1 MPGTNLTRE
10 EAQQRAKLLTVDSY
24 EIDLDLSGAVEGGTY
39 RSVTTVRFDSAESG
53 VGSFIDLVAPAVQ
66 EVVLNGDSLD
76 PAEVFKDSR
85 IELAGILEG
94 RNVLRVVADCA
105 YTNTGEGLHRF
116 VDPVDQQAYLYTQFE
131 VPDARRVFASF
142 EQPDLKATFQFTVK
156 APSGWTVISNS
167 PTPEPKD
174 DVWEFEPTPR
184 ISTYVTALILGPY
197 HSVHSVYEKDGQ
209 SVPLGIYCR
218 PSLAEF
224 LDSDA
229 IFEVTRQGFEW
240 FQEKFDYAYPFKKY
254 DQLFV
259 PEFNAGAMEN
269 AGAVTIRDQYV
280 FRSKVTD
287 AAYEVRAETI
297 LHELAHMWFGDL
309 VTMEWWNDL
318 WLNESF
324 ATYTS
329 IACQSYAP
337 GSRWPHS
344 WTTFANS
351 MKTWAY
357 RQDQLPSTHPIMAQI
372 NDLDDVL
379 VNFDGITYAK
389 GASVLKQL
397 VAYVGE
403 DEFFRGVQA
412 YFKAHAYGNTQLSDL
427 LGALEETSGRD
438 LGTWSQKWLQ
448 TAGINVLRPEIE
460 TDANGVITSFA
471 IRQEAPA
478 LPAGAKG
485 EPTLRPHRIAV
496 GLYDLDD
503 SAGGSGKLVR
513 GERIELDV
521 DGELTE
527 VAELVG
533 KRRPAVIL
541 LNDDDL
547 SYAKVRLDEQSL
559 AFVTEHLGDFEASLP
574 RALCWASAWD
584 MTRDAELAA
593 RDYLS
598 LVLSGIGKES
608 DIGVV
613 QSLHRQVLTAVELY
627 ADPNAR
633 EALLTRWTDA
643 TLAHLRSSAG
653 GSDHQLAWARAFAA
667 TARTPE
673 QLDLLEGLLD
683 GRESIEGLAVDT
695 ELRWSFVQRLAAVG
709 RFDEAE
715 ITSEYERDRTAA
727 GERHAA
733 TARAARPT
741 EEAKAEAWASVV
753 ESDKLP
759 NAVQEA
765 VIGGFVQFGQRELLA
780 PYTEKYF
787 AAVKGVWDSRSHEMA
802 QQIAVGLYPSVQVSA
817 DTLAKTDEWL
827 ASAEPSAALRRLISE
842 SRSGVERALRAQA
855 RHGGVGGDALRRGKM
870 ALPRARAR
878 KRRFRMEVS
887 RSTGTAAPTGETT
900 SPAAVARSGPRPH
913 QGRGE
918 RRSLLAFRF

>member
-1 MPGTNLTRE
+1 MPGTNLTRD
-10 EAQQRAKLLTVDSY
+10 EAQQRAALLSVDSY
-24 EIDLDLSGAVEGGTY
+24 EIDLDLSGAQEGGTY
-39 RSVTTVRFDSAESG
+39 RSVTTVRFDVAENG
-53 VGSFIDLVAPAVQ
+53 ATSFIDLVAPTVH
-66 EVVLNGDSLD
+66 EVTLNGDALD
-76 PAEVFKDSR
+76 PAEVFTDSR
-85 IELAGILEG
+85 IALPGLLQG
-94 RNVLRVVADCA
+94 RNILRVVADCA

-116 VDPVDQQAYLYTQFE
+116 VDPVDEQAYLYTQFE

-174 DVWEFEPTPR
+174 DVWVFEPTPR
-184 ISTYVTALILGPY
+184 ISTYITALIVGPY

-218 PSLAEF
+218 PSLAEY

-229 IFEVTRQGFEW
+229 IFEVTRQGFAW
-240 FQEKFDYAYPFKKY
+240 FQEKFDYAYPFEKY

-329 IACQSYAP
+329 IACQADAP

-357 RQDQLPSTHPIMAQI
+357 RQDQLPSTHPIMAEI

-397 VAYVGE
+397 VAYVGQ

-412 YFKAHAYGNTQLSDL
+412 YFKAHAYGNTRLSDL
-427 LGALEETSGRD
+427 LGALEDTSGRD
-438 LGTWSQKWLQ
+438 LKAWSKAWLE

-460 TDANGVITSFA
+460 TDEHGVITSFA

-478 LPAGAKG
+478 LPTGAKG

-496 GLYDLDD
+496 GLYELDD
-503 SAGGSGKLVR
+503 ASGKLVR
-513 GERIELDV
+513 DDRIELDV
-521 DGELTE
+521 DGELTA
-527 VAELVG
+527 VPQLVG
-533 KRRPAVIL
+533 KRRPAVVL

-559 AFVTEHLGDFEASLP
+559 ALVTEHLGDFESSLP

-584 MTRDAELAA
+584 MTRDAELAT

-613 QSLHRQVLTAVELY
+613 QSLHRQVKLAIELY
-627 ADPNAR
+627 ADPTAR

-643 TLAHLRSSAG
+643 TLAHLRAAEAA
-653 GSDHQLAWARAFAA
+653 SDHQLAWARAFAA

-673 QLDLLEGLLD
+673 QLDLLEALLE
-683 GRESIEGLAVDT
+683 GTQTIEGLAVDT

-709 RFDEAE
+709 RYDEAE
-715 ITSEYERDRTAA
+715 IAGEYERDRTAA

-733 TARAARPT
+733 TARASRPT
-741 EEAKAEAWASVV
+741 PEAKAEAWSQVV

-765 VIGGFVQFGQRELLA
+765 VIGGFVQTDQRDLLA
-780 PYTEKYF
+780 PYTDKYF
-787 AAVKGVWDSRSHEMA
+787 EVVKSIWDSRSHEIA
-802 QQIAVGLYPSVQVSA
+802 QQIAVGLYPTVQVSA
-817 DTLAKTDEWL
+817 ETLHKTDTWL
-827 ASAEPSAALRRLISE
+827 ASAEPNAALRRLVSE
-842 SRSGVERALRAQA
+842 SRSGVERALKAQEA
-855 RHGGVGGDALRRGKM
+855 DA
-870 ALPRARAR
+870 
-878 KRRFRMEVS
+878 
-887 RSTGTAAPTGETT
+887 AATE
-900 SPAAVARSGPRPH
+900 
-913 QGRGE
+913 Q
-918 RRSLLAFRF
+918 

>member
-10 EAQQRAKLLTVDSY
+10 EARQRATLLSVDSY
-24 EIDLDLSGAVEGGTY
+24 EIDLDLSGAQEGGTY
-39 RSVTTVRFDSAESG
+39 RSVTTVRFDSAETG
-53 VGSFIDLVAPAVQ
+53 AESFIDLVAPTVH
-66 EVVLNGDSLD
+66 EVTLNGDTLD

-85 IELAGILEG
+85 ITLPGLLQG

-116 VDPVDQQAYLYTQFE
+116 VDPVDEQAYLYTQFE

-156 APSGWTVISNS
+156 APTGWTVISNS
-167 PTPEPKD
+167 PAPEPKD
-174 DVWEFEPTPR
+174 DVWAFEPTPR
-184 ISTYVTALILGPY
+184 ISTYITALIVGPY
-197 HSVHSVYEKDGQ
+197 HAVHSSYEKDGQ

-218 PSLAEF
+218 PSLAEY
-224 LDSDA
+224 LDADA

-269 AGAVTIRDQYV
+269 AGAVTLRDQYV

-287 AAYEVRAETI
+287 ASYELRAETI

-329 IACQSYAP
+329 IACQAYHP
-337 GSRWPHS
+337 DSRWPHS

-357 RQDQLPSTHPIMAQI
+357 RQDQLPSTHPIMAEI

-397 VAYVGE
+397 VAYVGI

-412 YFKAHAYGNTQLSDL
+412 YFKRHAFGNTRLSDL

-448 TAGINVLRPEIE
+448 TAGINVLRPQIE
-460 TDANGVITSFA
+460 TDEQGVITSFG

-496 GLYDLDD
+496 GFYDLDE
-503 SAGGSGKLVR
+503 ASGKLLR
-513 GERIELDV
+513 GDRIELDV
-521 DGELTE
+521 DGELTA
-527 VAELVG
+527 VPQAVG
-533 KRRPAVIL
+533 RRRPDVVL

-547 SYAKVRLDEQSL
+547 SYAKVRLDEASL

-584 MTRDAELAA
+584 MTRDAELAT

-613 QSLHRQVLTAVELY
+613 QSLQRQVKLAIDLY
-627 ADPNAR
+627 AAPSAR
-633 EALLTRWTDA
+633 ETLLTRWTDA
-643 TLAHLRSSAG
+643 TLAHLRAAAPG
-653 GSDHQLAWARAFAA
+653 GDHQLAWARAFAA

-673 QLDLLEGLLD
+673 QLDLLEALLD
-683 GRESIEGLAVDT
+683 GSGSVEGLEVDT
-695 ELRWSFVQRLAAVG
+695 ELRWAFVERLAAVG

-715 ITSEYERDRTAA
+715 IASELERDRTAA

-753 ESDKLP
+753 ESDALP

-765 VIGGFVQFGQRELLA
+765 VIGGFVQTDQRELLA
-780 PYTEKYF
+780 PYTDRYF

-802 QQIAVGLYPSVQVSA
+802 QQIVVGLYPAVQVSEA
-817 DTLAKTDEWL
+817 TAAKTDAWL
-827 ASAEPSAALRRLISE
+827 AATEPVPALRRLVLE
-842 SRSGVERALRAQA
+842 SRAGVERALRAQA
-855 RHGGVGGDALRRGKM
+855 ADA
-870 ALPRARAR
+870 
-878 KRRFRMEVS
+878 
-887 RSTGTAAPTGETT
+887 AAG
-900 SPAAVARSGPRPH
+900 
-913 QGRGE
+913 
-918 RRSLLAFRF
+918 

>member
-24 EIDLDLSGAVEGGTY
+24 EIDLDLSGAQEGGTY
-39 RSVTTVRFDSAESG
+39 RSVTTVRFDVAEG
-53 VGSFIDLVAPAVQ
+53 GAESFIDLVAPAVH
-66 EVVLNGDSLD
+66 EVTLNGDPLD
-76 PAEVFKDSR
+76 AAEVFQDSR
-85 IELAGILEG
+85 IALPGLLAG

-116 VDPVDQQAYLYTQFE
+116 VDPVDEQAYLYTQFE

-142 EQPDLKATFQFTVK
+142 EQPDLKATFRFTVK

-174 DVWEFEPTPR
+174 DVWDFEPTPR
-184 ISTYVTALILGPY
+184 ISSYITALIVGPY
-197 HSVHSVYEKDGQ
+197 HSVHSVYEKDGR

-229 IFEVTRQGFEW
+229 IFEVTRQGFDW

-287 AAYEVRAETI
+287 AAYELRAETI

-329 IACQSYAP
+329 IACQAYHP
-337 GSRWPHS
+337 ESRWPHS

-357 RQDQLPSTHPIMAQI
+357 RQDQLPSTHPIMAEI
-372 NDLDDVL
+372 RDLDDVL

-397 VAYVGE
+397 VAYVGM
-403 DEFFRGVQA
+403 DEFFQGVQA
-412 YFKAHAYGNTQLSDL
+412 YFKAHAFGNTRLSDL

-438 LGTWSQKWLQ
+438 LKAWSKAWLE

-460 TDANGVITSFA
+460 TDADGVITSFA

-496 GLYDLDD
+496 GLYDLDE
-503 SAGGSGKLVR
+503 ASGKLVR
-513 GERIELDV
+513 GERVELDV
-521 DGELTE
+521 DGELTA
-527 VAELVG
+527 VPRLVG
-533 KRRPAVIL
+533 TRRPAVVL

-559 AFVTEHLGDFEASLP
+559 AFVTEHLGDFESSLP

-584 MTRDAELAA
+584 MTRDAELPT

-613 QSLHRQVLTAVELY
+613 QSLHRQVKLAIDLY
-627 ADPNAR
+627 GAPATR

-643 TLAHLRSSAG
+643 TLAHLRTSAA

-673 QLDLLEGLLD
+673 QLDLLEALLD
-683 GRESIEGLAVDT
+683 GSQTIEGLAVDT
-695 ELRWSFVQRLAAVG
+695 ELRWAFVERLAAVG

-715 ITSEYERDRTAA
+715 IAGEYERDKTAA

-741 EEAKAEAWASVV
+741 PEAKAEAWAQVV

-765 VIGGFVQFGQRELLA
+765 VIGGFVQTDQRELLA
-780 PYTEKYF
+780 AYTEKYF
-787 AAVKGVWDSRSHEMA
+787 EVVKGIWESRSHEIA
-802 QQIAVGLYPSVQVSA
+802 QQIAIGLYPAIQVSRE
-817 DTLAKTDEWL
+817 TLARTDAWL
-827 ASAEPSAALRRLISE
+827 SAAEPNAALRRLVSE
-842 SRSGVERALRAQA
+842 ARAGVERALKAQA
-855 RHGGVGGDALRRGKM
+855 ADAR
-870 ALPRARAR
+870 
-878 KRRFRMEVS
+878 
-887 RSTGTAAPTGETT
+887 
-900 SPAAVARSGPRPH
+900 
-913 QGRGE
+913 
-918 RRSLLAFRF
+918 

>member
-24 EIDLDLSGAVEGGTY
+24 EIDLDLSGAQGGGTSHSGEAESGGGTY
-39 RSVTTVRFDSAESG
+39 RSVTTVRFDVAEDG
-53 VGSFIDLVAPAVQ
+53 DGAESFIDLVAPAVH
-66 EVVLNGDSLD
+66 EVTLNGDSLD
-76 PAEVFKDSR
+76 PAEVFADSR
-85 IELAGILEG
+85 IALPGLLKG
-94 RNVLRVVADCA
+94 RNILRVEADCA

-116 VDPVDQQAYLYTQFE
+116 VDPVDGQAYLYTQFE

-142 EQPDLKATFQFTVK
+142 EQPDLKATFRFTVR
-156 APSGWTVISNS
+156 APEGWTVVSNS
-167 PTPEPKD
+167 PTPEPRGN
-174 DVWEFEPTPR
+174 VWEFEPTPR
-184 ISTYVTALILGPY
+184 ISSYITALIVGPY

-218 PSLAEF
+218 PSLAEY
-224 LDSDA
+224 LDADA
-229 IFEVTRQGFEW
+229 IFAVTRQGFEW
-240 FQEKFDYAYPFKKY
+240 FQEKFDYAYPFAKY

-287 AAYEVRAETI
+287 AAYEVRAATI

-324 ATYTS
+324 ATYAEA
-329 IACQSYAP
+329 ACQADAP
-337 GSRWPHS
+337 GSKWPHS
-344 WTTFANS
+344 WTTFANQ

-357 RQDQLPSTHPIMAQI
+357 RQDQLPSTHPIMADI
-372 NDLDDVL
+372 GDLDDVL

-412 YFKAHAYGNTQLSDL
+412 YFKRHAYGNTRLSDL

-438 LGTWSQKWLQ
+438 LKTWSRQWLE
-448 TAGINVLRPEIE
+448 TAGINILRPEFE
-460 TDANGVITSFA
+460 TDADGVITSFA
-471 IRQEAPA
+471 VRQEAPA

-485 EPTLRPHRIAV
+485 EPTLRPHRIAI
-496 GLYDLDD
+496 GFYDLDE
-503 SAGGSGKLVR
+503 ASGKLVR
-513 GERIELDV
+513 GDRVELDV
-521 DGELTE
+521 DGELTA
-527 VAELVG
+527 VPQLAG
-533 KRRPAVIL
+533 KRRPAVVL

-559 AFVTEHLGDFEASLP
+559 AFVTEHLGDFESSLP

-613 QSLHRQVLTAVELY
+613 QSLHRQVKLAIDLY
-627 ADPNAR
+627 TDPAAR
-633 EALLTRWTDA
+633 ETLLSRWTDA
-643 TLAHLRSSAG
+643 TLAHLRSAEAA
-653 GSDHQLAWARAFAA
+653 SDHQLAWARAFAA

-673 QLDLLEGLLD
+673 QLDMLEGLLA
-683 GRESIEGLAVDT
+683 GTQTVEGLAVDT
-695 ELRWSFVQRLAAVG
+695 ELRWAFVQRLAAVG

-715 ITSEYERDRTAA
+715 IAGEYERDKTAA

-765 VIGGFVQFGQRELLA
+765 VIAGFVQIDQRELLA
-780 PYTEKYF
+780 PYTDRYF
-787 AAVKGVWDSRSHEMA
+787 EVLADVWSSRSHEMA
-802 QQIAVGLYPSVQVSA
+802 QQIAVGLYPGIQVSGE
-817 DTLAKTDEWL
+817 TLDKTDAWL
-827 ASAEPSAALRRLISE
+827 AATAPSAALRRLVSE
-842 SRSGVERALRAQA
+842 SRAGVERALRAQA
-855 RHGGVGGDALRRGKM
+855 ADAG
-870 ALPRARAR
+870 A
-878 KRRFRMEVS
+878 
-887 RSTGTAAPTGETT
+887 
-900 SPAAVARSGPRPH
+900 
-913 QGRGE
+913 
-918 RRSLLAFRF
+918 

>member
-10 EAQQRAKLLTVDSY
+10 EAQQRARLLTVDAY
-24 EIDLDLSGAVEGGTY
+24 EIELDLSGAQEGGTY
-39 RSVTTVRFDSAESG
+39 RSVTTVRFDAAEAG
-53 VGSFIDLVAPAVQ
+53 AESFIDLVAPTVH
-66 EVVLNGDSLD
+66 EVVLNGDALD
-76 PAEVFKDSR
+76 PDEVFKDSR
-85 IELAGILEG
+85 IALPGLLAG
-94 RNVLRVVADCA
+94 RNELCVVAACA

-131 VPDARRVFASF
+131 VPDARRVFANF
-142 EQPDLKATFQFTVK
+142 EQPDLKGTFQFTVT
-156 APSGWTVISNS
+156 APEGWTVISNS

-174 DVWEFEPTPR
+174 NVWRFEPTPR
-184 ISTYVTALILGPY
+184 ISTYITALIVGPY
-197 HSVHSVYEKDGQ
+197 HSVHSSYEKDGR

-218 PSLAEF
+218 PSLAEY

-229 IFEVTRQGFEW
+229 IFAVTRQGFAW
-240 FQEKFDYAYPFKKY
+240 FEEKFDYAYPFAKY

-287 AAYEVRAETI
+287 AAYETRAETI

-329 IACQSYAP
+329 IACQAHAP

-357 RQDQLPSTHPIMAQI
+357 RQDQLPSTHPIMADI

-397 VAYVGE
+397 VAYVGM

-412 YFKAHAYGNTQLSDL
+412 YFKRHAYQNTRLSDL

-438 LGTWSQKWLQ
+438 LKTWSKQWLE

-460 TDANGVITSFA
+460 TDASGTVTSFA
-471 IRQEAPA
+471 VRQEAPA
-478 LPAGAKG
+478 LPPGAKG
-485 EPTLRPHRIAV
+485 EPTLRPHRIAI
-496 GLYDLDD
+496 GLYDLNPT
-503 SAGGSGKLVR
+503 GKLIR
-513 GERIELDV
+513 SERIELDV
-521 DGELTE
+521 DGELTQVE
-527 VAELVG
+527 QLTG
-533 KRRPAVIL
+533 TKRSAVIL

-547 SYAKVRLDEQSL
+547 TYAKVRLDPDSL
-559 AFVTEHLGDFEASLP
+559 AVVTEHLGDFEESLP
-574 RALCWASAWD
+574 RALSWASAWD
-584 MTRDAELAA
+584 MVRDGELAT
-593 RDYLS
+593 RDYLA
-598 LVLSGIGKES
+598 LVLSGIAKES

-613 QSLHRQVLTAVELY
+613 QSLHRQVKLALDLY
-627 ADPNAR
+627 AAPDWR
-633 EALLTRWTDA
+633 ETGLARWTEA
-643 TLAHLRSSAG
+643 TLDHLRAAAP
-653 GSDHQLAWARAFAA
+653 GSDHQLAWARAFTA
-667 TARTPE
+667 TARTDA
-673 QLDLLEGLLD
+673 QLDLVSGLLEGT
-683 GRESIEGLAVDT
+683 ETIEGLTIDT
-695 ELRWSFVQRLAAVG
+695 ELRWALLERLAATG
-709 RFDEAE
+709 RADEAAIAAE
-715 ITSEYERDRTAA
+715 LERDKTSA

-741 EEAKAEAWASVV
+741 PQAKAEAWASVV
-753 ESDKLP
+753 ESDNLP

-765 VIGGFVQFGQRELLA
+765 VIGGFIQTDQRELLA

-787 AAVKGVWDSRSHEMA
+787 AVAKDVWNSRSHEMA
-802 QQIAVGLYPSVQVSA
+802 QQIVVGLYPALQVSPE
-817 DTLAKTDEWL
+817 TLDATDAWL
-827 ASAEPSAALRRLISE
+827 ASAEPTAALRRLVTE
-842 SRSGVERALRAQA
+842 SRAGIDRALRAQA
-855 RHGGVGGDALRRGKM
+855 ADA
-870 ALPRARAR
+870 
-878 KRRFRMEVS
+878 
-887 RSTGTAAPTGETT
+887 AAG
-900 SPAAVARSGPRPH
+900 
-913 QGRGE
+913 
-918 RRSLLAFRF
+918 

>member
-10 EAQQRAKLLTVDSY
+10 EAQQRAQLLTVDSY
-24 EIDLDLSGAVEGGTY
+24 EIELDLSGAQEGGVY
-39 RSVTTVRFDSAESG
+39 RSVTTVRFDVAEDNAS
-53 VGSFIDLVAPAVQ
+53 SFIDLVAPAVH
-66 EVVLNGDSLD
+66 EVTLNGDALD
-76 PAEVFKDSR
+76 PAEVFQDSR
-85 IELAGILEG
+85 IALPGLLRG

-116 VDPVDQQAYLYTQFE
+116 VDPVDNQVYLYTQFE

-156 APSGWTVISNS
+156 APEGWTVVSNS
-167 PTPEPKD
+167 PTPEPRD
-174 DVWEFEPTPR
+174 NVWVFEPTPR
-184 ISTYVTALILGPY
+184 LSTYVTALIAGPY
-197 HSVHSVYEKDGQ
+197 HSVHSVYERDGQ
-209 SVPLGIYCR
+209 SIPLGIYCR

-224 LDSDA
+224 LDADA
-229 IFEVTRQGFEW
+229 VFEVTRQGFDW
-240 FQEKFDYAYPFKKY
+240 FQEKFDHPYPFKKY

-287 AAYEVRAETI
+287 AAYEMRAETI

-329 IACQSYAP
+329 IACQAAAP
-337 GSRWPHS
+337 GSRWPHA

-357 RQDQLPSTHPIMAQI
+357 RQDQLPSTHPIMADI
-372 NDLDDVL
+372 RDLDDVL

-397 VAYVGE
+397 VAYVGQ
-403 DEFFRGVQA
+403 DEFFRGVQT
-412 YFKAHAYGNTQLSDL
+412 YFKRHAYGNTRLSDL
-427 LGALEETSGRD
+427 LTALEETSGRD
-438 LGTWSQKWLQ
+438 LRTWSGKWLE
-448 TAGINVLRPEIE
+448 TAGINILRPEIE
-460 TDANGVITSFA
+460 TDADGVITSFA
-471 IRQEAPA
+471 VRQEAPA

-485 EPTLRPHRIAV
+485 EAVLRPHRIAI
-496 GLYDLDD
+496 GLYDLDE
-503 SAGGSGKLVR
+503 ASGRLVR
-513 GERIELDV
+513 AADGRIELDV
-521 DGELTE
+521 DGELTA
-527 VAELVG
+527 VPQLTG
-533 KRRPAVIL
+533 RRRPAVIL

-547 SYAKVRLDEQSL
+547 SYAKVRLDEESL
-559 AFVTEHLGDFEASLP
+559 AVVTEHLGDFASSLP
-574 RALCWASAWD
+574 RALCWAAAWD
-584 MTRDAELAA
+584 MTRDGELAT

-613 QSLHRQVLTAVELY
+613 QSLHRQVKLAIDLY
-627 ADPNAR
+627 ADPAAR

-643 TLAHLRSSAG
+643 TLAHLRTAEA

-673 QLDLLEGLLD
+673 QLDLLESLLD
-683 GRESIEGLAVDT
+683 GSHTIEGLAVDT
-695 ELRWSFVQRLAAVG
+695 ELRWAFVKRLAAMG
-709 RFDEAE
+709 RFGEPE
-715 ITSEYERDRTAA
+715 IAGEYERDRTAA

-741 EEAKAEAWASVV
+741 PEAKAEAWASVV

-765 VIGGFVQFGQRELLA
+765 VIAGFVQTEQRELLA
-780 PYTEKYF
+780 PYTERYF
-787 AAVKGVWDSRSHEMA
+787 EVVKDIWESRSYEMA
-802 QQIAVGLYPSVQVSA
+802 QQIAVGLYPSVQVSE
-817 DTLAKTDEWL
+817 DTLRKTDQWL
-827 ASAEPSAALRRLISE
+827 ASAEPNVALRRLVSE
-842 SRSGVERALRAQA
+842 SRAGVERALKAQA
-855 RHGGVGGDALRRGKM
+855 ADA
-870 ALPRARAR
+870 AAARA
-878 KRRFRMEVS
+878 
-887 RSTGTAAPTGETT
+887 
-900 SPAAVARSGPRPH
+900 
-913 QGRGE
+913 
-918 RRSLLAFRF
+918 

>member
-24 EIDLDLSGAVEGGTY
+24 EIDLDLSGAQEGGTF
-39 RSVTTVRFDSAESG
+39 RSVTTVRFDSVENGAQ
-53 VGSFIDLVAPAVQ
+53 SFIDLVAPTVH
-66 EVVLNGDSLD
+66 EITLNGDHLD
-76 PAEVFKDSR
+76 ADEVFKDSR
-85 IELAGILEG
+85 IALPGILDG
-94 RNVLRVVADCA
+94 RNILRVVADCA

-156 APSGWTVISNS
+156 APTGWTVISNS

-174 DVWEFEPTPR
+174 DIWIFEPTPR
-184 ISTYVTALILGPY
+184 ISSYITALIVGPY

-209 SVPLGIYCR
+209 TVPLGIYCR
-218 PSLAEF
+218 PSLAEY

-269 AGAVTIRDQYV
+269 AGAVTLRDQYV

-287 AAYEVRAETI
+287 AAYEMRASTI

-324 ATYTS
+324 ATYAEA
-329 IACQSYAP
+329 ACQAHHP
-337 GSRWPHS
+337 DSRWPHS
-344 WTTFANS
+344 WTTFANQ

-357 RQDQLPSTHPIMAQI
+357 RQDQLPSTHPIMAEI
-372 NDLDDVL
+372 RDLDDVL

-397 VAYVGE
+397 VAYVGM

-412 YFKAHAYGNTQLSDL
+412 YFKAHAYGNTRLSDL

-438 LGTWSQKWLQ
+438 LGNWSEKWLQ
-448 TAGINVLRPEIE
+448 TAGINILRPEIE
-460 TDANGVITSFA
+460 TDADGVITSFA

-485 EPTLRPHRIAV
+485 ESTLRPHRIAI
-496 GLYDLDD
+496 GFYDLDD
-503 SAGGSGKLVR
+503 DSGKLLR
-513 GERIELDV
+513 DERVELDV
-521 DGELTE
+521 DGELTA
-527 VAELVG
+527 VPQLVG
-533 KRRPAVIL
+533 KRRPAVVL

-584 MTRDAELAA
+584 MTRDAELAT

-613 QSLHRQVLTAVELY
+613 QSLHRQVKLALDLY
-627 ADPNAR
+627 ADPAWR
-633 EALLTRWTDA
+633 ESGLTRWTVA
-643 TLAHLRSSAG
+643 ALEHLRAAEP

-673 QLDLLEGLLD
+673 QLDLLEGLLS
-683 GRESIEGLAVDT
+683 GGETIEGLVVDT
-695 ELRWSFVQRLAAVG
+695 ELRWTFVQRLAVTG

-715 ITSEYERDRTAA
+715 ITAEYERDKTDA
-727 GERHAA
+727 GERHAT

-741 EEAKAEAWASVV
+741 EAAKAEAWASVV

-765 VIGGFVQFGQRELLA
+765 VIGGFVQTDQRELLA
-780 PYTEKYF
+780 PYTEKFF
-787 AAVKGVWDSRSHEMA
+787 AAVKDVWESRSHEMA
-802 QQIAVGLYPSVQVSA
+802 QQIAVGLYPSIQVSQ
-817 DTLAKTDEWL
+817 DTLDKTDAWL
-827 ASAEPSAALRRLISE
+827 ASAEPNAALRRLVSE
-842 SRSGVERALRAQA
+842 SRSGVERALKAQA
-855 RHGGVGGDALRRGKM
+855 ADA
-870 ALPRARAR
+870 ASSQ
-878 KRRFRMEVS
+878 E
-887 RSTGTAAPTGETT
+887 
-900 SPAAVARSGPRPH
+900 
-913 QGRGE
+913 
-918 RRSLLAFRF
+918 

>member
-10 EAQQRAKLLTVDSY
+10 EARQRAKLLSVDSY
-24 EIDLDLSGAVEGGTY
+24 EIDLDLSGAQEGGTY
-39 RSVTTVRFDSAESG
+39 PSVTTVRFRSAEAG
-53 VGSFIDLVAPAVQ
+53 AETFIDLVAPAVH
-66 EVVLNGDSLD
+66 EVVLNGTSLD
-76 PAEVFKDSR
+76 VAAVFRDSR
-85 IELAGILEG
+85 IALTGLLAGDNELK
-94 RNVLRVVADCA
+94 VVADCA

-142 EQPDLKATFQFTVK
+142 EQPDLKATFRFTVK
-156 APSGWTVISNS
+156 APEGWTVISNS
-167 PTPEPKD
+167 PTPAPAEVVD
-174 DVWEFEPTPR
+174 DVWRFEPTPR
-184 ISTYVTALILGPY
+184 ISTYVTALIVGPY
-197 HSVHSVYEKDGQ
+197 HSVHSTYEGKDGQ

-229 IFEVTRQGFEW
+229 IFDVTRQGFDW
-240 FQEKFDYAYPFKKY
+240 FQEKFAYDYPFAKY

-309 VTMEWWNDL
+309 VTMEWWDDL

-329 IACQSYAP
+329 IACQAYAE
-337 GSRWPHS
+337 GSKWPHA

-357 RQDQLPSTHPIMAQI
+357 RQDQLPSTHPIMADI
-372 NDLDDVL
+372 RDLDDVL

-397 VAYVGE
+397 VAYVGME
-403 DEFFRGVQA
+403 AFFKGVQA
-412 YFKAHAYGNTQLSDL
+412 YFKAHAFGNTRLSDL
-427 LGALEETSGRD
+427 LDALEETSGRD
-438 LGTWSQKWLQ
+438 LAAWSKAWLE
-448 TAGINVLRPEIE
+448 TAGINVLRPQIE
-460 TDANGVITSFA
+460 TDANGVVTAFA
-471 IRQEAPA
+471 VAQEAPA
-478 LPAGAKG
+478 LPAGAQG
-485 EPTLRPHRIAV
+485 EPTLRPHRIAI
-496 GLYDLDD
+496 GLYDLD
-503 SAGGSGKLVR
+503 GGKLVR
-513 GERIELDV
+513 ADRIELDV

-527 VAELVG
+527 VPELVG
-533 KRRPAVIL
+533 RTRPAVVL

-559 AFVTEHLGDFEASLP
+559 ATVTAHLGDFTESLP

-584 MTRDAELAA
+584 MTRDGELAT

-613 QSLHRQVLTAVELY
+613 QSLQRQVKLAVDLY
-627 ADPNAR
+627 ADPAWR
-633 EALLTRWTDA
+633 EQGLATWTEAALE
-643 TLAHLRSSAG
+643 HLRASEP

-667 TARTPE
+667 TARTE
-673 QLDLLEGLLD
+673 GQLTYLKALLD
-683 GRESIEGLAVDT
+683 GAAEVEGLVVDT
-695 ELRWSFVQRLAAVG
+695 ELRWAFLERLAATGVV
-709 RFDEAE
+709 DEPEIAAE
-715 ITSEYERDRTAA
+715 LERDRTAA

-741 EEAKAEAWASVV
+741 AEAKAAAWASVV
-753 ESDKLP
+753 ESADLP

-765 VIGGFVQFGQRELLA
+765 VIGGFVQTDQRELLA
-780 PYTEKYF
+780 PYTAKYF
-787 AAVKGVWDSRSHEMA
+787 EMVKGIWESRSHEIA
-802 QQIAVGLYPSVQVSA
+802 QQIAVGLYPSLQVSEA
-817 DTLAKTDEWL
+817 TLAATDAWL
-827 ASAEPSAALRRLISE
+827 ASAEPNAALRRLVSE
-842 SRSGVERALRAQA
+842 SRAGIERALKAQA
-855 RHGGVGGDALRRGKM
+855 ADA
-870 ALPRARAR
+870 
-878 KRRFRMEVS
+878 
-887 RSTGTAAPTGETT
+887 AAAG
-900 SPAAVARSGPRPH
+900 A
-913 QGRGE
+913 
-918 RRSLLAFRF
+918 

>member
-24 EIDLDLSGAVEGGTY
+24 EVELDLSGAQEGGTY
-39 RSVTTVRFDSAESG
+39 RSVTTVRFDSAETG
-53 VGSFIDLVAPAVQ
+53 AESFIDLVAPAVH
-66 EVVLNGDSLD
+66 EVTLNGDPLD
-76 PAEVFKDSR
+76 PAEVFEDSR
-85 IELAGILEG
+85 IALPGLLEG
-94 RNVLRVVADCA
+94 RNVVRVVADCA

-156 APSGWTVISNS
+156 APTGWTVISNS

-174 DVWEFEPTPR
+174 DVWVFEPTPR
-184 ISTYVTALILGPY
+184 ISTYITALIVGPY

-209 SVPLGIYCR
+209 TVPLGIYCR

-229 IFEVTRQGFEW
+229 IFEVTRQGFDW
-240 FQEKFDYAYPFKKY
+240 FQEKFDYAYPFTKY

-287 AAYEVRAETI
+287 AAYELRAETI

-329 IACQSYAP
+329 IACQAYHP
-337 GSRWPHS
+337 DSRWPHS

-357 RQDQLPSTHPIMAQI
+357 RQDQLPSTHPIMAEI
-372 NDLDDVL
+372 RDLDDVL

-397 VAYVGE
+397 VAYVGM

-412 YFKAHAYGNTQLSDL
+412 YFKAHAFGNTRLSDL

-448 TAGINVLRPEIE
+448 TAGINILRPEIE
-460 TDANGVITSFA
+460 TDAEGVVTAFA

-478 LPAGAKG
+478 LPAGAQG

-496 GLYDLDD
+496 GLYEFDG
-503 SAGGSGKLVR
+503 ASGKLVR
-513 GERIELDV
+513 DERIELDV
-521 DGELTE
+521 DGELTA
-527 VAELVG
+527 VPHLLG
-533 KRRPAVIL
+533 KRRPDVIL

-547 SYAKVRLDEQSL
+547 SYAKVRLDEDSL
-559 AFVTEHLGDFEASLP
+559 AFVTEHLGDFESSLP

-584 MTRDAELAA
+584 MTRDAELPA
-593 RDYLS
+593 RDYLA

-613 QSLHRQVLTAVELY
+613 QSLHRQVKLAIELY
-627 ADPNAR
+627 ADPAAR

-643 TLAHLRSSAG
+643 TLAHLRAAEAG
-653 GSDHQLAWARAFAA
+653 GDHQLAWARAFAA

-673 QLDLLEGLLD
+673 QLDLLEALLED
-683 GRESIEGLAVDT
+683 RETIEGLAVDT
-695 ELRWSFVQRLAAVG
+695 ELRWAFVQRLAAVG

-715 ITSEYERDRTAA
+715 IAAEYERDKTAA

-765 VIGGFVQFGQRELLA
+765 VIGGFVQADQRELLA
-780 PYTEKYF
+780 PYTDKYF
-787 AAVKGVWDSRSHEMA
+787 SAVKEIWDARSHEIA
-802 QQIAVGLYPSVQVSA
+802 QQIATGLYPGIHISEE
-817 DTLAKTDEWL
+817 TLARTDAWL
-827 ASAEPSAALRRLISE
+827 ASAEPNAALRRLVSE
-842 SRSGVERALRAQA
+842 SRSGVERALKAQA
-855 RHGGVGGDALRRGKM
+855 AD
-870 ALPRARAR
+870 ARA
-878 KRRFRMEVS
+878 
-887 RSTGTAAPTGETT
+887 TTA
-900 SPAAVARSGPRPH
+900 
-913 QGRGE
+913 
-918 RRSLLAFRF
+918 

>member
-1 MPGTNLTRE
+1 VPGTNLTRE
-10 EAQQRAKLLTVDSY
+10 EAQQRAQLLAVESY
-24 EIDLDLSGAVEGGTY
+24 GIELDLSGAQEGGTY
-39 RSVTTVRFDSAESG
+39 RSVTTVRFDVTAENG
-53 VGSFIDLVAPAVQ
+53 AESFIDLVAPAVH
-66 EVVLNGDSLD
+66 EVTLNGDSLD
-76 PAEVFKDSR
+76 PAEVFADSR
-85 IELAGILEG
+85 IALPGLLQG
-94 RNVLRVVADCA
+94 RNILRVVADCA

-116 VDPVDQQAYLYTQFE
+116 VDPVDDQAYLYTQFE

-156 APSGWTVISNS
+156 APEGWTVISNS
-167 PTPEPKD
+167 PTPEPQD
-174 DVWEFEPTPR
+174 NVWEFEPTPR
-184 ISTYVTALILGPY
+184 ISTYITALIVGPY

-218 PSLAEF
+218 PSLAEY

-240 FQEKFDYAYPFKKY
+240 FQEKFDYAYPFEKY

-329 IACQSYAP
+329 IACQAAHP
-337 GSRWPHS
+337 ESRWPHS

-357 RQDQLPSTHPIMAQI
+357 RQDQLPSTHPIMAEI

-412 YFKAHAYGNTQLSDL
+412 YFKAHAYGNTRLSDL
-427 LGALEETSGRD
+427 LGALETTSGRD
-438 LGTWSQKWLQ
+438 LKAWSKAWLE

-460 TDANGVITSFA
+460 TDGNGVVTSFS

-496 GLYDLDD
+496 GLYELDD
-503 SAGGSGKLVR
+503 DSGKLVR
-513 GERIELDV
+513 DERIELDV
-521 DGELTE
+521 DGELTA
-527 VAELVG
+527 VPQLVG
-533 KRRPAVIL
+533 RRRPAVIL

-559 AFVTEHLGDFEASLP
+559 AFVTEHLGDFESSLP

-584 MTRDAELAA
+584 MTRDAQLAA

-613 QSLHRQVLTAVELY
+613 QSLQRQVKLAIDLY
-627 ADPNAR
+627 ADPAAR
-633 EALLTRWTDA
+633 EALLARWTDA
-643 TLAHLRSSAG
+643 TLAHLRAAAP

-673 QLDLLEGLLD
+673 QLDVLDALLD
-683 GRESIEGLAVDT
+683 GSQTIEGLVVDT
-695 ELRWSFVQRLAAVG
+695 ELRWAFVQRLAAVG

-715 ITSEYERDRTAA
+715 IAGEYDRDRTAA

-753 ESDKLP
+753 DSDKLP

-765 VIGGFVQFGQRELLA
+765 VIGGFVQTDQREVLA
-780 PYTEKYF
+780 PYADRYF
-787 AAVKGVWDSRSHEMA
+787 EVVKDIWESRSHEMA
-802 QQIAVGLYPSVQVSA
+802 QQIAVGLYPTVQVSQE
-817 DTLAKTDEWL
+817 TLDKTDAWL
-827 ASAEPSAALRRLISE
+827 ASAEPNAALRRLVSE
-842 SRSGVERALRAQA
+842 SRAGVERALRAQRA
-855 RHGGVGGDALRRGKM
+855 DA
-870 ALPRARAR
+870 
-878 KRRFRMEVS
+878 
-887 RSTGTAAPTGETT
+887 AAGE
-900 SPAAVARSGPRPH
+900 
-913 QGRGE
+913 
-918 RRSLLAFRF
+918 

>member
-24 EIDLDLSGAVEGGTY
+24 EIDLDLSGAQEGGTY
-39 RSVTTVRFDSAESG
+39 RSVTTVRFDVADGGTSRSSEGETGGGAA
-53 VGSFIDLVAPAVQ
+53 SFIDLVAPAVH
-66 EVVLNGDSLD
+66 EVTLNGDSLD
-76 PAEVFKDSR
+76 PAEVFEDSR
-85 IELAGILEG
+85 IALPGLLEG
-94 RNVLRVVADCA
+94 RNILRVVADCA

-116 VDPVDQQAYLYTQFE
+116 VDPVDDQAYLYTQFE

-156 APSGWTVISNS
+156 APEGWTVVSNS
-167 PTPEPKD
+167 PTPEPQD
-174 DVWEFEPTPR
+174 NVWVFAPTPR
-184 ISTYVTALILGPY
+184 ISTYITALIVGPY

-224 LDSDA
+224 LDADA
-229 IFEVTRQGFEW
+229 IFEVTRQGFDW
-240 FQEKFDYAYPFKKY
+240 FQEKFDHAYPFAKY

-329 IACQSYAP
+329 IACQAHAP

-357 RQDQLPSTHPIMAQI
+357 RQDQLPSTHPIMAEI

-397 VAYVGE
+397 VAYVGM

-412 YFKAHAYGNTQLSDL
+412 YFKRHAYGNTRLTDL

-438 LGTWSQKWLQ
+438 LKTWSKKWLE
-448 TAGINVLRPEIE
+448 TAGINILRPEIE
-460 TDANGVITSFA
+460 TDADGVITSFA
-471 IRQEAPA
+471 VRQEAPA

-485 EPTLRPHRIAV
+485 EPVLRPHRIAV
-496 GLYDLDD
+496 GLYDLDE
-503 SAGGSGKLVR
+503 ASGKLVR
-513 GERIELDV
+513 AADGRIELDV
-521 DGELTE
+521 DGELTA
-527 VAELVG
+527 VPQLSG
-533 KRRPAVIL
+533 RRRPAVVL

-547 SYAKVRLDEQSL
+547 SYAKVRLDEESL
-559 AFVTEHLGDFEASLP
+559 AVVTEHLGDFESSLP

-584 MTRDAELAA
+584 MTRDGELAT

-613 QSLHRQVLTAVELY
+613 QSLHRQVKLAVDQY
-627 ADPNAR
+627 ADPAAR
-633 EALLTRWTDA
+633 DTLLTRWTDA
-643 TLAHLRSSAG
+643 TLAHLRSAEP

-673 QLDLLEGLLD
+673 QLDLLNALLEG
-683 GRESIEGLAVDT
+683 SQTIEGLVVDT
-695 ELRWSFVQRLAAVG
+695 ELRWAFVQRLAAVG
-709 RFDEAE
+709 RFDEPE
-715 ITSEYERDRTAA
+715 IAGEYERDRTAA

-733 TARAARPT
+733 TARASRPT
-741 EEAKAEAWASVV
+741 AEAKAEAWASVV
-753 ESDKLP
+753 DSDKLP

-765 VIGGFVQFGQRELLA
+765 VIAGFVQTDQRELLA
-780 PYTEKYF
+780 SYTERYF
-787 AAVKGVWDSRSHEMA
+787 EVLKGIWDSRSHEMA
-802 QQIAVGLYPSVQVSA
+802 QQIAIGLYPAIQVSE
-817 DTLAKTDEWL
+817 DTLRRTDEWL
-827 ASAEPSAALRRLISE
+827 DSAAPNAALRRLVSE
-842 SRSGVERALRAQA
+842 SRAGVERALRAQA
-855 RHGGVGGDALRRGKM
+855 ADA
-870 ALPRARAR
+870 
-878 KRRFRMEVS
+878 
-887 RSTGTAAPTGETT
+887 AAK
-900 SPAAVARSGPRPH
+900 
-913 QGRGE
+913 
-918 RRSLLAFRF
+918 

>member
-24 EIDLDLSGAVEGGTY
+24 EIDLDLSGAQEGGTY
-39 RSVTTVRFDSAESG
+39 RSVTTVRFDVAENG
-53 VGSFIDLVAPAVQ
+53 AESFIDLVAPTVH
-66 EVVLNGDSLD
+66 EVTINGDALD

-85 IELAGILEG
+85 IALPGLLEG
-94 RNVLRVVADCA
+94 RNVLRVSADCA

-156 APSGWTVISNS
+156 APDGWTVVSNS

-174 DVWEFEPTPR
+174 NVWEFAPTPR
-184 ISTYVTALILGPY
+184 ISTYITALIVGPY

-240 FQEKFDYAYPFKKY
+240 FQEKFDYAYPFEKY

-329 IACQSYAP
+329 IACQAAHP
-337 GSRWPHS
+337 ESRWPHS

-357 RQDQLPSTHPIMAQI
+357 RQDQLPSTHPIMAEI

-412 YFKAHAYGNTQLSDL
+412 YFKAHAFGNTRLSDL

-438 LGTWSQKWLQ
+438 LKTWSKKWLE
-448 TAGINVLRPEIE
+448 TAGINILRPEIE
-460 TDANGVITSFA
+460 TDENGVVTSFA

-503 SAGGSGKLVR
+503 DSGKLVR
-513 GERIELDV
+513 DERIELDV
-521 DGELTE
+521 DGELTA
-527 VAELVG
+527 VPQLVG
-533 KRRPAVIL
+533 KRRPDVVL

-547 SYAKVRLDEQSL
+547 SYAKVRMDEKSL
-559 AFVTEHLGDFEASLP
+559 AFVTEHLGDFESSLP
-574 RALCWASAWD
+574 RALSWASAWD
-584 MTRDAELAA
+584 MTRDAELPT

-613 QSLHRQVLTAVELY
+613 QSLHRQVKLAIDLY
-627 ADPNAR
+627 ADPTAR

-643 TLAHLRSSAG
+643 TLAHLRAAAP

-673 QLDLLEGLLD
+673 QLDLLDALLEGTQT
-683 GRESIEGLAVDT
+683 IEGLVVDT
-695 ELRWSFVQRLAAVG
+695 ELRWAFVERLAAVG
-709 RFDEAE
+709 RFDETE
-715 ITSEYERDRTAA
+715 IAGEYERDKTAA

-741 EEAKAEAWASVV
+741 PEAKAEAWASVI

-765 VIGGFVQFGQRELLA
+765 VIGGFVQTDQRELLA
-780 PYTEKYF
+780 PYADKYF
-787 AAVKGVWDSRSHEMA
+787 EVVKGIWESRSHEMA
-802 QQIAVGLYPSVQVSA
+802 QQIAIGLYPSLQVSEE
-817 DTLAKTDEWL
+817 TLGKTGTWL
-827 ASAEPSAALRRLISE
+827 AAAEHSAALRRLISE
-842 SRSGVERALRAQA
+842 NRAGVERALRAQA
-855 RHGGVGGDALRRGKM
+855 ADA
-870 ALPRARAR
+870 
-878 KRRFRMEVS
+878 
-887 RSTGTAAPTGETT
+887 
-900 SPAAVARSGPRPH
+900 
-913 QGRGE
+913 Q
-918 RRSLLAFRF
+918 

>member
-1 MPGTNLTRE
+1 MTRE

-24 EIDLDLSGAVEGGTY
+24 EIDLDLSGAQEGGTF
-39 RSVTTVRFDSAESG
+39 RSVTTVRFESAEAHAET
-53 VGSFIDLVAPAVQ
+53 FIDLIADAVH
-66 EVVLNGDSLD
+66 EVVLNGHALD
-76 PAEVFKDSR
+76 AAAVFRDSR
-85 IELAGILEG
+85 IALKRLESGPNELK
-94 RNVLRVVADCA
+94 VVADCA

-156 APSGWTVISNS
+156 APAGWTVISNA

-174 DVWEFEPTPR
+174 DLWVFEPTPR
-184 ISTYVTALILGPY
+184 ISTYITALIAGPY
-197 HSVHSVYEKDGQ
+197 HSVHSSYENPETGQ
-209 SVPLGIYCR
+209 SVPLGLYCR

-229 IFEVTRQGFEW
+229 IFEVTRQGFDW
-240 FQEKFDYAYPFKKY
+240 FQEKFDYAYPFAKY

-287 AAYEVRAETI
+287 AAYEVRAATI

-324 ATYTS
+324 ATFAEA
-329 IACQSYAP
+329 ACQAYAP
-337 GSRWPHS
+337 NSQWPHS

-357 RQDQLPSTHPIMAQI
+357 RQDQLPSTHPIMADI
-372 NDLDDVL
+372 RDLDDVL

-397 VAYVGE
+397 VAYVGM
-403 DEFFRGVQA
+403 DEFFQGVQA
-412 YFKAHAYGNTQLSDL
+412 YFKRHAFGNTRLSDL

-438 LGTWSQKWLQ
+438 LKAWSTAWLE

-460 TDANGVITSFA
+460 TDAHGVITAFA
-471 IRQEAPA
+471 VRQEAPA
-478 LPAGAKG
+478 LPEGAKG
-485 EPTLRPHRIAV
+485 EPTLRPHRIAI
-496 GLYDLDD
+496 GFYDLDD
-503 SAGGSGKLVR
+503 ESGKLVR
-513 GERIELDV
+513 GERFELDV
-521 DGELTE
+521 TATESTE

-533 KRRPAVIL
+533 KHRPAVIL

-547 SYAKVRLDEQSL
+547 SYAKVRLDETSL
-559 AFVTEHLGDFEASLP
+559 AFVVEHLGDFEASLP

-584 MTRDAELAA
+584 MTRDAELSTSA
-593 RDYLS
+593 YLD
-598 LVLSGIGKES
+598 LVLSGIAKES

-613 QSLHRQVLTAVELY
+613 QSLHRQVKLAIDLY
-627 ADPNAR
+627 ADPAR
-633 EALLTRWTDA
+633 RDALLTRWTEA
-643 TLAHLRSSAG
+643 ALTHLRTSEAG
-653 GSDHQLAWARAFAA
+653 GDHQLAWARAFAA

-673 QLDLLEGLLD
+673 QLDLLEALLE
-683 GRESIEGLAVDT
+683 GSQTIEGLAVDT
-695 ELRWSFVQRLAAVG
+695 ELRWAFVERLAAVG
-709 RFDEAE
+709 RYDEAE
-715 ITSEYERDRTAA
+715 IAAEYERDRTAA

-741 EEAKAEAWASVV
+741 PEAKEAAWASVV
-753 ESDKLP
+753 ESDQLP

-765 VIGGFVQFGQRELLA
+765 VIGGFVQSDQRELLA
-780 PYTEKYF
+780 PYTERYF
-787 AAVKGVWDSRSHEMA
+787 SALGEVWGSRSHEMA
-802 QQIAVGLYPSVQVSA
+802 QQIAIGLYPSLQVSEE
-817 DTLAKTDEWL
+817 TLAATDAWME
-827 ASAEPSAALRRLISE
+827 AAGPNAALRRLVSE
-842 SRSGVERALRAQA
+842 SRAGVARALA
-855 RHGGVGGDALRRGKM
+855 
-870 ALPRARAR
+870 ARAAD
-878 KRRFRMEVS
+878 V
-887 RSTGTAAPTGETT
+887 
-900 SPAAVARSGPRPH
+900 
-913 QGRGE
+913 
-918 RRSLLAFRF
+918 

>member
-10 EAQQRAKLLTVDSY
+10 EAQQRAELLTVDSY
-24 EIDLDLSGAVEGGTY
+24 EIDLDLSGAQEGGTY
-39 RSVTTVRFDSAESG
+39 RSVTTVRFDSARTGAE
-53 VGSFIDLVAPAVQ
+53 SFIDLVAPTVH
-66 EVVLNGDSLD
+66 EVVLNGDPLD

-85 IELAGILEG
+85 IALPGLLEG

-116 VDPVDQQAYLYTQFE
+116 VDPVDEQAYLYTQFE

-142 EQPDLKATFQFTVK
+142 EQPDLKATFQFTVR
-156 APSGWTVISNS
+156 APEGWTVVSNS
-167 PTPEPKD
+167 PTPEPQD
-174 DVWEFEPTPR
+174 NVWAFEPTPR
-184 ISTYVTALILGPY
+184 ISSYITALIVGPY

-229 IFEVTRQGFEW
+229 IFEVTRQGFDW
-240 FQEKFDYAYPFKKY
+240 FQEKFDYAYPFAKY

-329 IACQSYAP
+329 IACQAAAP

-357 RQDQLPSTHPIMAQI
+357 RQDQLPSTHPIMADI
-372 NDLDDVL
+372 RDLDDVL

-403 DEFFRGVQA
+403 DEFFQGVQA
-412 YFKAHAYGNTQLSDL
+412 YFKRHAYGNTRLSDL

-438 LGTWSQKWLQ
+438 LKTWSGKWLE
-448 TAGINVLRPEIE
+448 TAGINILRPEIA
-460 TDANGVITSFA
+460 TDADGVITSFA
-471 IRQEAPA
+471 VRQEAPA

-485 EPTLRPHRIAV
+485 EPVLRPHRIAI
-496 GLYDLDD
+496 GLYDLD
-503 SAGGSGKLVR
+503 AGSGKLVR
-513 GERIELDV
+513 TERVELDV
-521 DGELTE
+521 DGELTA
-527 VAELVG
+527 VPELTG
-533 KRRPAVIL
+533 RHRPAVVL

-547 SYAKVRLDEQSL
+547 SYAKVRLDEESL
-559 AFVTEHLGDFEASLP
+559 KTVTEHLGDFEQSLP

-584 MTRDAELAA
+584 MTRDAELAT

-598 LVLSGIGKES
+598 LVLSGIAKES

-613 QSLHRQVLTAVELY
+613 QSLHRQVKLAIELY
-627 ADPNAR
+627 ADPAAR
-633 EALLTRWTDA
+633 ESLLTRWTDA
-643 TLAHLRSSAG
+643 TLAHLRAAAPG
-653 GSDHQLAWARAFAA
+653 GDHQLAWARAFAA

-673 QLDLLEGLLD
+673 QLDLLEGLLE
-683 GRESIEGLAVDT
+683 GTQTVEGLAVDT
-695 ELRWSFVQRLAAVG
+695 ELRWAFVERLAAVG
-709 RFDEAE
+709 RYDEAE
-715 ITSEYERDRTAA
+715 IAAEYERDRTAA

-753 ESDKLP
+753 DSDKLP

-765 VIGGFVQFGQRELLA
+765 VIGGFVQTDQRELLA
-780 PYTEKYF
+780 PYADRYF
-787 AAVKGVWDSRSHEMA
+787 EVVKDIWDARSHEIA
-802 QQIAVGLYPSVQVSA
+802 QQIAVGLYPAVQVSEA
-817 DTLAKTDEWL
+817 TLAKTDTWL
-827 ASAEPSAALRRLISE
+827 AAAEPNAALRRLVSE

-855 RHGGVGGDALRRGKM
+855 ADA
-870 ALPRARAR
+870 
-878 KRRFRMEVS
+878 
-887 RSTGTAAPTGETT
+887 AAAE
-900 SPAAVARSGPRPH
+900 
-913 QGRGE
+913 
-918 RRSLLAFRF
+918 

>member
-1 MPGTNLTRE
+1 MPGTNLTRA

-24 EIDLDLSGAVEGGTY
+24 EIDLDLSGAQEGGTY
-39 RSVTTVRFDSAESG
+39 RSVTTVRFDSQENGAE
-53 VGSFIDLVAPAVQ
+53 SFIDLVAPTVH
-66 EVVLNGDSLD
+66 EVTLNGDALD

-85 IELAGILEG
+85 IALPGLLQG

-116 VDPVDQQAYLYTQFE
+116 VDPVDEQAYLYTQFE

-156 APSGWTVISNS
+156 APTGWTVISNS
-167 PTPEPKD
+167 PAPEPED
-174 DVWEFEPTPR
+174 DVWVFEPTPR
-184 ISTYVTALILGPY
+184 ISTYITALIVGPY
-197 HSVHSVYEKDGQ
+197 HSVHSVYEKDGRT
-209 SVPLGIYCR
+209 VPLGIYCR

-224 LDSDA
+224 LDADA
-229 IFEVTRQGFEW
+229 IFEVTRQGFDW

-269 AGAVTIRDQYV
+269 AGAVTFRDQYV

-287 AAYEVRAETI
+287 AAYESRAATI

-324 ATYTS
+324 ATYAEA
-329 IACQSYAP
+329 ACMAYHP
-337 GSRWPHS
+337 ESRWPHS

-357 RQDQLPSTHPIMAQI
+357 RQDQLPSTHPIMAEI

-397 VAYVGE
+397 VAYVGM
-403 DEFFRGVQA
+403 DAFFTGVQA
-412 YFKAHAYGNTQLSDL
+412 YFKQHAFGNTRLSDL
-427 LGALEETSGRD
+427 LGALEKTSGRD
-438 LGTWSQKWLQ
+438 LKTWSSKWLE
-448 TAGINVLRPEIE
+448 TAGINVLRPEVE
-460 TDANGVITSFA
+460 TDADGVVTSFA

-496 GLYDLDD
+496 GLYDLD
-503 SAGGSGKLVR
+503 AASGKLLR
-513 GERIELDV
+513 AEDGRIELDV
-521 DGELTE
+521 DGELTA
-527 VAELVG
+527 VPQLAG
-533 KRRPAVIL
+533 RRRPDVIL

-559 AFVTEHLGDFEASLP
+559 AFVTEHLGDFDSSLP

-598 LVLSGIGKES
+598 LVLSGIAKES

-613 QSLHRQVLTAVELY
+613 QSLHRQVKLAIDLY
-627 ADPNAR
+627 ADPSAR
-633 EALLTRWTDA
+633 EALLTRWTEA
-643 TLAHLRSSAG
+643 TLAHLRAAEP

-673 QLDLLEGLLD
+673 QLDLLEALLE
-683 GRESIEGLAVDT
+683 GSQTIEGLVVDT
-695 ELRWSFVQRLAAVG
+695 ELRWAFVERLAAVG
-709 RFDEAE
+709 RFDEPE
-715 ITSEYERDRTAA
+715 IAGELTRDKTAA

-741 EEAKAEAWASVV
+741 AEAKAEAWASVI

-765 VIGGFVQFGQRELLA
+765 VIGGFVQTDQRELLA
-780 PYTEKYF
+780 PYTDRYF
-787 AAVKGVWDSRSHEMA
+787 EVVRDIWDSRSHEMA
-802 QQIAVGLYPSVQVSA
+802 QQIVIGLYPAVQVSEE
-817 DTLAKTDEWL
+817 TLAKTDAWL
-827 ASAEPSAALRRLISE
+827 AAAEPPPALRRLIME
-842 SRSGVERALRAQA
+842 SRAGVERALRAQA
-855 RHGGVGGDALRRGKM
+855 ADA
-870 ALPRARAR
+870 AAARA
-878 KRRFRMEVS
+878 
-887 RSTGTAAPTGETT
+887 
-900 SPAAVARSGPRPH
+900 
-913 QGRGE
+913 
-918 RRSLLAFRF
+918 

>member
-24 EIDLDLSGAVEGGTY
+24 EVELDLSGAQEGGTY
-39 RSVTTVRFDSAESG
+39 RSVTTVRFDSAETG
-53 VGSFIDLVAPAVQ
+53 AESFIDLVAPAVH
-66 EVVLNGDSLD
+66 EVTLNGDPLD
-76 PAEVFKDSR
+76 PAEVFEDSR
-85 IELAGILEG
+85 IALPGLLEG
-94 RNVLRVVADCA
+94 RNVVRVVADCA

-156 APSGWTVISNS
+156 APTGWTVISNS

-174 DVWEFEPTPR
+174 DVWVFEPTPR
-184 ISTYVTALILGPY
+184 ISTYITALIVGPY

-209 SVPLGIYCR
+209 TVPLGIYCR

-229 IFEVTRQGFEW
+229 IFEVTRQGFDW
-240 FQEKFDYAYPFKKY
+240 FQEKFDYAYPFTKY

-287 AAYEVRAETI
+287 AAYELRAETI

-329 IACQSYAP
+329 IACQAYHP
-337 GSRWPHS
+337 DSRWPHS

-357 RQDQLPSTHPIMAQI
+357 RQDQLPSTHPIMAEI
-372 NDLDDVL
+372 RDLDDVL

-397 VAYVGE
+397 VAYVGM

-412 YFKAHAYGNTQLSDL
+412 YFKAHAFGNTRLSDL

-448 TAGINVLRPEIE
+448 TAGINILRPEIE
-460 TDANGVITSFA
+460 TDAQGVVTAFA

-478 LPAGAKG
+478 LPAGAQG

-496 GLYDLDD
+496 GLYEFD
-503 SAGGSGKLVR
+503 GGSGKLVR
-513 GERIELDV
+513 DERIELDV
-521 DGELTE
+521 DGELTA
-527 VAELVG
+527 VPQLLG
-533 KRRPAVIL
+533 KRRPDVIL

-547 SYAKVRLDEQSL
+547 SYAKVRLDEDSL
-559 AFVTEHLGDFEASLP
+559 AFVTEHLGDFESSLP

-593 RDYLS
+593 RDYLA

-613 QSLHRQVLTAVELY
+613 QSLHRQVKLAIELY
-627 ADPNAR
+627 ADPAAR

-643 TLAHLRSSAG
+643 TLAHLRAAEAG
-653 GSDHQLAWARAFAA
+653 GDHQLAWARAFAA

-673 QLDLLEGLLD
+673 QLDLLEALLED
-683 GRESIEGLAVDT
+683 RETIEGLAVDT
-695 ELRWSFVQRLAAVG
+695 ELRWAFVQRLAAVG

-715 ITSEYERDRTAA
+715 IAAEYERDKTAA

-765 VIGGFVQFGQRELLA
+765 VIGGFVQADQRELLA
-780 PYTEKYF
+780 PYTDKYF
-787 AAVKGVWDSRSHEMA
+787 SVVKEIWDARSHEIA
-802 QQIAVGLYPSVQVSA
+802 QQIATGLYPGIHISEE
-817 DTLAKTDEWL
+817 TLARTDAWL
-827 ASAEPSAALRRLISE
+827 ASAEPNAALRRLVSE
-842 SRSGVERALRAQA
+842 SRSGVERALKAQA
-855 RHGGVGGDALRRGKM
+855 AD
-870 ALPRARAR
+870 ARAA
-878 KRRFRMEVS
+878 
-887 RSTGTAAPTGETT
+887 TA
-900 SPAAVARSGPRPH
+900 
-913 QGRGE
+913 
-918 RRSLLAFRF
+918 

>member
-24 EIDLDLSGAVEGGTY
+24 EIDLDLSGAQEGGTY
-39 RSVTTVRFDSAESG
+39 RSVTTVRFDSAETG
-53 VGSFIDLVAPAVQ
+53 AESFIDLVAPAVH
-66 EVVLNGDSLD
+66 EVTLNGDPLD

-85 IELAGILEG
+85 IALPGLLEG

-116 VDPVDQQAYLYTQFE
+116 VDPVDEQAYLYTQFE

-174 DVWEFEPTPR
+174 DVWVFEPTPR
-184 ISTYVTALILGPY
+184 ISTYITALIVGPY

-229 IFEVTRQGFEW
+229 IFDVTRQGFDW
-240 FQEKFDYAYPFKKY
+240 FQEKFDYAYPFEKY

-329 IACQSYAP
+329 IACQAYHPA
-337 GSRWPHS
+337 SRWPHS

-357 RQDQLPSTHPIMAQI
+357 RQDQLPSTHPIMAEI

-397 VAYVGE
+397 VAYVGM

-412 YFKAHAYGNTQLSDL
+412 YFKQHAFGNTRLSDL

-438 LGTWSQKWLQ
+438 LKTWSKKWLE
-448 TAGINVLRPEIE
+448 TAGINVLRPAVE
-460 TDANGVITSFA
+460 TDENGVITSFA

-485 EPTLRPHRIAV
+485 EPTLRPHRIAI
-496 GLYDLDD
+496 GLYDLDE
-503 SAGGSGKLVR
+503 GTGKLVR
-513 GERIELDV
+513 TEDGRIELDV
-521 DGELTE
+521 DGELTA
-527 VAELVG
+527 VPQLAG
-533 KRRPAVIL
+533 RRRPDVIL

-547 SYAKVRLDEQSL
+547 SYAKVRLDEKSL
-559 AFVTEHLGDFEASLP
+559 AFVTEHLGDFDSSLP

-584 MTRDAELAA
+584 MTRDAELAT

-613 QSLHRQVLTAVELY
+613 QSLHRQVKLAIDLY
-627 ADPNAR
+627 ADPSTR

-643 TLAHLRSSAG
+643 TLAHLRSAEP

-683 GRESIEGLAVDT
+683 GSQTVEGLAVDT
-695 ELRWSFVQRLAAVG
+695 ELRWAFVERLATVG
-709 RFDEAE
+709 RFDETE
-715 ITSEYERDRTAA
+715 IAGELGRDKTAA

-741 EEAKAEAWASVV
+741 PEAKAEAWASVV

-765 VIGGFVQFGQRELLA
+765 VIGGFVQTDQRELLA
-780 PYTEKYF
+780 PYTDKYF
-787 AAVKGVWDSRSHEMA
+787 ESVKGVWDSRSHEMA
-802 QQIAVGLYPSVQVSA
+802 QQIVVGLYPSIQVSE
-817 DTLAKTDEWL
+817 DTSAKTDAWL
-827 ASAEPSAALRRLISE
+827 AAAEPSPALRRLILE
-842 SRSGVERALRAQA
+842 SRAGIERALKAQA
-855 RHGGVGGDALRRGKM
+855 ADA
-870 ALPRARAR
+870 
-878 KRRFRMEVS
+878 
-887 RSTGTAAPTGETT
+887 AAQ
-900 SPAAVARSGPRPH
+900 R
-913 QGRGE
+913 
-918 RRSLLAFRF
+918 

>member
-24 EIDLDLSGAVEGGTY
+24 EIDLDLSGAQEGGTY
-39 RSVTTVRFDSAESG
+39 RSVTTVRFDSAETG
-53 VGSFIDLVAPAVQ
+53 AESFIDLVAPTVH
-66 EVVLNGDSLD
+66 EVTLNGDPLD

-85 IELAGILEG
+85 IALPGLLEG

-156 APSGWTVISNS
+156 APTGWTVVSNS

-174 DVWEFEPTPR
+174 DVWIFEATPR
-184 ISTYVTALILGPY
+184 ISTYITALIVGPY
-197 HSVHSVYEKDGQ
+197 HSVHSVYEKDGRT
-209 SVPLGIYCR
+209 VPLGIYCR

-229 IFEVTRQGFEW
+229 IFEVTRQGFDW

-329 IACQSYAP
+329 IACQAYHP
-337 GSRWPHS
+337 QSRWPHS

-357 RQDQLPSTHPIMAQI
+357 RQDQLPSTHPIMAEI

-397 VAYVGE
+397 VAYVGM
-403 DEFFRGVQA
+403 DEFFAGVQA
-412 YFKAHAYGNTQLSDL
+412 YFKRHAYGNTRLSDL

-438 LGTWSQKWLQ
+438 LKTWSKKWLE
-448 TAGINVLRPEIE
+448 TAGINILRPEIE

-496 GLYDLDD
+496 GLYNLDAD
-503 SAGGSGKLVR
+503 SGKLLR
-513 GERIELDV
+513 DEDGRIELDV
-521 DGELTE
+521 DGELTA
-527 VAELVG
+527 VPQLAG
-533 KRRPAVIL
+533 RRRPDVIL

-547 SYAKVRLDEQSL
+547 SYAKVRLDETSL
-559 AFVTEHLGDFEASLP
+559 AFVTEHLGDFESSLP

-584 MTRDAELAA
+584 MTRDAELAT

-598 LVLSGIGKES
+598 LALSGIGKES

-613 QSLHRQVLTAVELY
+613 QSLHRQVKLAVDLY
-627 ADPNAR
+627 ADPSAR

-643 TLAHLRSSAG
+643 TLAHLRAAEP

-683 GRESIEGLAVDT
+683 GSGTIEGLVVDT
-695 ELRWSFVQRLAAVG
+695 ELRWAFVERLAAVG
-709 RFDEAE
+709 RFDETE
-715 ITSEYERDRTAA
+715 IAGELERDKTAA

-765 VIGGFVQFGQRELLA
+765 VIAGFVQTDQRELLA
-780 PYTEKYF
+780 AYADKYF
-787 AAVKGVWDSRSHEMA
+787 EVVKDVWDSRSHEMA
-802 QQIAVGLYPSVQVSA
+802 QQIVVGLYPSIQVSEV
-817 DTLAKTDEWL
+817 TLAETDTWL
-827 ASAEPSAALRRLISE
+827 AAAEPPPALRRLVSE
-842 SRSGVERALRAQA
+842 SRAGVERALKAQTA
-855 RHGGVGGDALRRGKM
+855 DA
-870 ALPRARAR
+870 A
-878 KRRFRMEVS
+878 
-887 RSTGTAAPTGETT
+887 TA
-900 SPAAVARSGPRPH
+900 
-913 QGRGE
+913 
-918 RRSLLAFRF
+918 

>member
-10 EAQQRAKLLTVDSY
+10 EAQQRAELLTVDSY
-24 EIDLDLSGAVEGGTY
+24 EIDLDLSGAQEGGTY
-39 RSVTTVRFDSAESG
+39 RSVTTVRFDVARGGAE
-53 VGSFIDLVAPAVQ
+53 SFIDLVAPAVH
-66 EVVLNGDSLD
+66 EVVLNGDRLE
-76 PAEVFKDSR
+76 PAEVFADSR
-85 IELAGILEG
+85 IALPGLLEG

-116 VDPVDQQAYLYTQFE
+116 VDPVDEQAYLYTQFE

-156 APSGWTVISNS
+156 APAGWTVISNS
-167 PTPEPKD
+167 PTPEPQD
-174 DVWEFEPTPR
+174 DVWTFAPTPR
-184 ISTYVTALILGPY
+184 ISTYITALIAGPY
-197 HSVHSVYEKDGQ
+197 HAVHSVYEKDGQ
-209 SVPLGIYCR
+209 RVPLGIYCR

-224 LDSDA
+224 LDADA
-229 IFEVTRQGFEW
+229 IFEVTRQGFDW
-240 FQEKFDYAYPFKKY
+240 FQEKFDHAYPFEKY

-324 ATYTS
+324 ATFTS
-329 IACQSYAP
+329 IACQAAAP

-357 RQDQLPSTHPIMAQI
+357 RQDQLPSTHPIMADI
-372 NDLDDVL
+372 RDLDDVL

-403 DEFFRGVQA
+403 DEFFKGVQT
-412 YFKAHAYGNTQLSDL
+412 YFKRHAFGNTRLSDL

-438 LGTWSQKWLQ
+438 LKTWSKKWLE
-448 TAGINVLRPEIE
+448 TAGINVLRPEIA
-460 TDANGVITSFA
+460 TDADGVVTSFA
-471 IRQEAPA
+471 VRQEAPA

-485 EPTLRPHRIAV
+485 EPVLRPHRIAI
-496 GLYDLDD
+496 GLYDLD
-503 SAGGSGKLVR
+503 AAGKLVR
-513 GERIELDV
+513 TERVELDV
-521 DGELTE
+521 DGELTA
-527 VAELVG
+527 VPQLTG
-533 KRRPAVIL
+533 RRRPAVIL

-559 AFVTEHLGDFEASLP
+559 AVVTEHLGDFTESLP

-584 MTRDAELAA
+584 MTRDAELAT

-613 QSLHRQVLTAVELY
+613 QSLHRQVKLAIDLY
-627 ADPNAR
+627 ADPAAR
-633 EALLTRWTDA
+633 EPLLTRWTDA
-643 TLAHLRSSAG
+643 TLAHLRAAEA

-673 QLDLLEGLLD
+673 QLDLLEALLD
-683 GRESIEGLAVDT
+683 GSQSVEGLAVDT
-695 ELRWSFVQRLAAVG
+695 ELRWAFVERLAAVG

-715 ITSEYERDRTAA
+715 IAAEYERDKTAA

-741 EEAKAEAWASVV
+741 EEAKAEAWSSVV
-753 ESDKLP
+753 DSDKLP

-765 VIGGFVQFGQRELLA
+765 VIGGFVQTDQRELLA
-780 PYTEKYF
+780 PYTDRYF
-787 AAVKGVWDSRSHEMA
+787 EVVKDVWDSRSHEIA
-802 QQIAVGLYPSVQVSA
+802 QQIAIGLYPSLQVSQE
-817 DTLAKTDEWL
+817 TLDKTDAWL
-827 ASAEPSAALRRLISE
+827 TAAEPGAALRRLVSE
-842 SRSGVERALRAQA
+842 SRAGIERALKAQA
-855 RHGGVGGDALRRGKM
+855 ADA
-870 ALPRARAR
+870 A
-878 KRRFRMEVS
+878 
-887 RSTGTAAPTGETT
+887 
-900 SPAAVARSGPRPH
+900 
-913 QGRGE
+913 Q
-918 RRSLLAFRF
+918 

>member
-10 EAQQRAKLLTVDSY
+10 EAQQRAALLTVDSY
-24 EIDLDLSGAVEGGTY
+24 EVELDLSGAQEGGTY
-39 RSVTTVRFDSAESG
+39 PSVTTVRFRSAEAG
-53 VGSFIDLVAPAVQ
+53 AETFIDLVAPAVH
-66 EVVLNGDSLD
+66 EVVLNGKSLD
-76 PAEVFKDSR
+76 VAAVFRDSR
-85 IELAGILEG
+85 IALHHLAAGDNE
-94 RNVLRVVADCA
+94 LRVVADCA

-142 EQPDLKATFQFTVK
+142 EQPDLKATFQFTVT
-156 APSGWTVISNS
+156 APEGWTVISNS
-167 PTPEPKD
+167 PTPDAADVKD
-174 DVWEFEPTPR
+174 RVWAFEPTPR
-184 ISTYVTALILGPY
+184 ISSYITALIVGPY
-197 HSVHSVYEKDGQ
+197 HAVHSSYEGKDGQ

-224 LDSDA
+224 LDADE
-229 IFEVTRQGFEW
+229 IFDVTRQGFDW
-240 FQEKFDYAYPFKKY
+240 FQEKFAYDYPFAKY

-329 IACQSYAP
+329 IACQADAE
-337 GSRWPHS
+337 GSKWPHA

-357 RQDQLPSTHPIMAQI
+357 RQDQLPSTHPIMADI
-372 NDLDDVL
+372 RDLDDVL

-397 VAYVGE
+397 VAYVGT
-403 DEFFRGVQA
+403 DAFFKGVQA
-412 YFKAHAYGNTQLSDL
+412 YFKAHAFGNTRLSDL

-438 LGTWSQKWLQ
+438 LTAWSKAWLE
-448 TAGINVLRPEIE
+448 TAGINVLRPEVE
-460 TDANGVITSFA
+460 TDAQGVITAFA

-485 EPTLRPHRIAV
+485 EPVLRPHRIAV
-496 GLYDLDD
+496 GLYDLRDG
-503 SAGGSGKLVR
+503 ALVR
-513 GERIELDV
+513 TDRIELDI
-521 DGELTE
+521 DGGLTP
-527 VAELVG
+527 VPELVG
-533 KRRPAVIL
+533 RTRPAVVL

-547 SYAKVRLDEQSL
+547 SYAKVRLDEVSL
-559 AFVTEHLGDFEASLP
+559 ANVTAHLGDFTESLP

-584 MTRDAELAA
+584 MTRDGELAT
-593 RDYLS
+593 RDYLA

-613 QSLHRQVLTAVELY
+613 QSLHRQVKLAVELY
-627 ADPNAR
+627 ADPAWR
-633 EALLTRWTDA
+633 EQGLATWTEA
-643 TLAHLRSSAG
+643 TLEHLRGAEP

-667 TARTPE
+667 TARTE
-673 QLDLLEGLLD
+673 GQLTYLAALLDGTAELEGLV
-683 GRESIEGLAVDT
+683 VDT
-695 ELRWSFVQRLAAVG
+695 ELRWAFLERLVATGVVGEAAI
-709 RFDEAE
+709 DAE
-715 ITSEYERDRTAA
+715 LTRDATAA

-741 EEAKAEAWASVV
+741 AEAKAAAWASVV
-753 ESDKLP
+753 ESGDLP

-765 VIGGFVQFGQRELLA
+765 VIGGFVQTDQRELLA
-780 PYTEKYF
+780 PYTAKYF
-787 AAVKGVWDSRSHEMA
+787 AAVKEVWDTRSHEIA
-802 QQIAVGLYPSVQVSA
+802 QQIAVGLYPSLQVSQETL
-817 DTLAKTDEWL
+817 DTTDAWL
-827 ASAEPSAALRRLISE
+827 ASAEPNAGLRRLVSE
-842 SRSGVERALRAQA
+842 ARSGVERALKAQEA
-855 RHGGVGGDALRRGKM
+855 DA
-870 ALPRARAR
+870 
-878 KRRFRMEVS
+878 
-887 RSTGTAAPTGETT
+887 AAG
-900 SPAAVARSGPRPH
+900 AAAI
-913 QGRGE
+913 
-918 RRSLLAFRF
+918 